1 MADISTVFTKVAD
14 FSLRHRRAVLWM
26 AGLFTLLSTVLGMGA
41 GSHLVQGGS
50 DAPSEESVRAAQVLQ
65 SQFHTGDTNFLVV
78 VTARHG
84 SVNSPQV
91 AAAGQEIASRLRQV
105 ADVANVAS
113 YWSMGEI
120 SAMSNGGHTEAL
132 IVARILGNQGQVVN
146 REPAVAAAIGRVPSA
161 ISIKVG
167 GFSDSYREIAV
178 LVERGL
184 IVAELVAIPITFVL
198 LLMIYG
204 SVVAALLPVGIGGM
218 AVVGTLLI
226 LRVLGSVTQVSV
238 FAENLTTALGLGL
251 AIDYSLFLVSRFRE
265 ELAAGHDTDEA
276 VRRTVDSA
284 GRTVAGSACTVAGAL
299 AALAVFPI
307 IFLRSFAF
315 AGVAVALLAGLS
327 AVLVL
332 PALLGLLGPRVN
344 AWTVRERSIIQSDEG
359 FWSATARWVM
369 RRPVVVIVGT
379 LSVLML
385 LASPFLGLKLGSLD
399 ERQLPP
405 GDAVRQVDQQVVTTM
420 GEGQS
425 QQIEVVVPDLY
436 EPSGSV
442 ARTQVIDTYANQLS
456 HLADVRY
463 VAGSTG
469 VFIHGFHLPA
479 PAAYLSQFDN
489 AAGTWFSV
497 VPKGNALNQQGRDLV
512 GAIRSAPAPGAIL
525 VGGAPAEFVDSTGV
539 ITHDLP
545 IVLFLIGA
553 ISFLVLFVM
562 FKSVLIAVK
571 ALALSA
577 LSLSAMF
584 GAMVFIFQE
593 GHFSKFFGFTATGN
607 LSATTPILMFCV
619 AFGLSM
625 DYEVFLIS
633 RIKEHHDAGWDD
645 ESAVAMGLQ
654 RSGRIVTAAA
664 LLISVVF
671 LGQVLSGIA
680 ATKLF
685 GLGVSLAVLMDAFIV
700 RGLLVPA
707 VMKLAGRANW
717 WAPRWLVAR
726 QPQPSGVVG
735 VPAMTFADEELLPVS
750 GLGLGRVRI
759 PTGS

>member
-1 MADISTVFTKVAD
+1 MADSSRAFFKVAD

-26 AGLFTLLSTVLGMGA
+26 AGLFTLIATVLGMGA

-50 DAPSEESVRAAQVLQ
+50 DAPSEESMQAAQVLQ

-84 SVNSPQV
+84 SVDSSPV
-91 AAAGQEIASRLRQV
+91 AAAGQEIANRLRHLG
-105 ADVANVAS
+105 DVANVAS
-113 YWSMGEI
+113 YWSMGEV
-120 SAMSNGGHTEAL
+120 SAMSNSHHTEAL
-132 IVARILGNQGQVVN
+132 IVARILGNQGQIVN
-146 REPAVAAAIGRVPSA
+146 REPAVAAAIGQVPSA

-204 SVVAALLPVGIGGM
+204 SVVAAMLPVGIGGM

-226 LRVLGSVTQVSV
+226 LRVLGSITEVSV

-276 VRRTVDSA
+276 VRRTVDTA

-299 AALAVFPI
+299 AALAIFPI
-307 IFLRSFAF
+307 VFLRSFAF

-332 PALLGLLGPRVN
+332 PALLGVLGPRVN
-344 AWTVRERSIIQSDEG
+344 AWTVRERSIVVADEG
-359 FWSATARWVM
+359 FWSTTARWVM
-369 RRPVVVIVGT
+369 RRPIVVIVGT
-379 LSVLML
+379 LTVLMV

-405 GDAVRQVDQQVVTTM
+405 GDAVRQVDQQVAATM

-436 EPSGSV
+436 EPAGSV
-442 ARTQVIDTYANQLS
+442 ARTTVIDAYANQLS

-463 VAGSTG
+463 VAGATG
-469 VFIHGFHLPA
+469 VFIHGFHLGA

-489 AAGTWFSV
+489 RQGTWFSV
-497 VPKGNALNQQGRDLV
+497 VPKSNALNQQGRDLV
-512 GAIRSAPAPGAIL
+512 DAIRGSPSPGAIL
-525 VGGAPAEFVDSTGV
+525 VGGSPAEFVDSTGV

-545 IVLFLIGA
+545 IVLFLIAA

-562 FKSVLIAVK
+562 FKSVLIALK
-571 ALALSA
+571 ALVLSA

-593 GHFSKFFGFTATGN
+593 GHFSKFFDFTATGN

-671 LGQVLSGIA
+671 LGQVLSGIG

-685 GLGVSLAVLMDAFIV
+685 GLGVSLAVLMDAFVV

-726 QPQPSGVVG
+726 QPQPTGVVSA
-735 VPAMTFADEELLPVS
+735 PALAFGDDELLPVT
-750 GLGLGRVRI
+750 GLGLARVRI